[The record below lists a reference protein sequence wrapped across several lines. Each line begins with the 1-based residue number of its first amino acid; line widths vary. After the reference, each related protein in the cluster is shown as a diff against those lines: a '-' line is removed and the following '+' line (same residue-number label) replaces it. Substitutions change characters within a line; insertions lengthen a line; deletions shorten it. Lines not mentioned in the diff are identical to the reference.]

1 MGRILFLIRRYCPGE
16 AWTNRTLA
24 YAKAFAEEG
33 EDVWLYFLISDKK
46 RTHYNIDIP
55 GVKVVNLFENDGFL
69 AKKSRHLSFL
79 KNLISFKRQVRPG
92 DKVFVYGGYE
102 YQLYIGNQIRHK
114 AKVFCEITEHPSIRG
129 NRRFIEGSNGRK
141 IKLLK
146 RIDGLF
152 VISKSLKE
160 YYISHGID
168 SGKIHIINMFVDVSR
183 FDRLHKTTKEKY
195 VAYCGAVS
203 YDKDGCDSLIR
214 AFEIFHRTHP
224 SYKLY
229 IIGKGIGETVIPSL
243 QKLAKNLQI
252 SDCVKFTGAVSPEKV
267 PQLLFDASILALSR
281 PDNLQAKN
289 GFPTK
294 LGEYLATGNPVVVT
308 KVGEIP
314 DFIEHKVNGVLAEP
328 CNSVDFAEKL
338 CWIAENPVIAHNI
351 GTKGKELV
359 SDEFNSSVQAKK
371 ALKYLNRER

>member
-69 AKKSRHLSFL
+69 AKKSRHFSFL

-114 AKVFCEITEHPSIRG
+114 AKVFCEITEHPNIHGYSASITR
-129 NRRFIEGSNGRK
+129 SNARK

-146 RIDGLF
+146 KIDGLF

-160 YYISHGID
+160 YYISQGID
-168 SGKIHIINMFVDVSR
+168 RGKVHIINMFVDMSR
-183 FDRLHKTTKEKY
+183 FDGLQKTTVEKF

-203 YDKDGCDSLIR
+203 FKKDGCDTLIQ
-214 AFEIFHRTHP
+214 AFSIFHKIH
-224 SYKLY
+224 SNYKLY
-229 IIGKGIGETVIPSL
+229 IIGKGIDETVMPSL
-243 QKLAKNLQI
+243 QKLALDLQI
-252 SDCVKFTGAVSPEKV
+252 ADSVIFTGAVNPGKI
-267 PQLLFDASILALSR
+267 PQLLYDASILALAR
-281 PDNLQAKN
+281 PDNLQSKN

-314 DFIEHKVNGVLAEP
+314 DFIENKVNGLVAEP
-328 CNSVDFAEKL
+328 DNPADFAEKL
-338 CWIAENPVIAHNI
+338 CWIAENSIIARNI
-351 GTKGKELV
+351 GAKGKELV
-359 SDEFNSSVQAKK
+359 LDEFNSMVQAKK
-371 ALKYLNRER
+371 ALRCFNE